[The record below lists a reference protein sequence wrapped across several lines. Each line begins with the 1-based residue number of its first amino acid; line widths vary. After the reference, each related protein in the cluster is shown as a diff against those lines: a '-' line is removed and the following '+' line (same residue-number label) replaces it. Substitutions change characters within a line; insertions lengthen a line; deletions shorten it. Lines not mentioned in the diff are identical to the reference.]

1 MDSFQ
6 DLELLSAFIAVAE
19 ERHFRRAS
27 ERLHVAQPVISR
39 RIQRLERS
47 MGIALLER
55 TSRHVAL
62 TEAGASFLD
71 SARQL
76 LHAADLA
83 VTRAQRVAEGGTGRL
98 SVGFVESV
106 AFELLTPLLRE
117 LADRVPDVAVDLQE
131 LSTERQLSD
140 LDVEVDVA
148 IVRELGDHE
157 PGDQDLQARP
167 LVRERLLLAL
177 PPDHHLAGTESVAL
191 ADLRD
196 DAFVL
201 FPRPPAPRLH
211 DHLLTVCDVAGFRP
225 RIAGHAWQ
233 YPSMLAMVAA
243 SRGVALVPRCVRSIQ
258 PTDVRLVPIRDDH
271 ATTDLSLVWRGTGSP
286 VLDTFIDAAVAVA
299 GAAEGQPGRRIVNS
313 T

>member
-1 MDSFQ
+1 MDSLQ
-6 DLELLSAFIAVAE
+6 DLELLSAFVAVAE
-19 ERHFRRAS
+19 ERHFRRAA
-27 ERLHVAQPVISR
+27 ERLHVAQPVVSR
-39 RIQRLERS
+39 RLQRLERS
-47 MGIALLER
+47 MGITLLER

-62 TEAGASFLD
+62 TEAGVSFLD

-140 LDVEVDVA
+140 LDLDVDVA

-157 PGDQDLQARP
+157 PGGQALQARP
-167 LVRERLLLAL
+167 LVRERLLAAL
-177 PPDHHLAGTESVAL
+177 PPDHLLAEQPDLAL
-191 ADLRD
+191 TDLRD
-196 DAFVL
+196 DGFVL

-211 DHLLTVCDVAGFRP
+211 DHLLAVCDNAGFRP
-225 RIAGHAWQ
+225 RIAAHAWQ

-243 SRGVALVPRCVRSIQ
+243 FRGVALVPRCVRSIQ
-258 PTDVRLVPIRDDH
+258 PIDVRLVPLRDEH
-271 ATTDLSLVWRGTGSP
+271 ATTDLSLVWRGAGSP
-286 VLDTFIDAAVAVA
+286 ILETFIDAAVTVA
-299 GAAEGQPGRRIVNS
+299 DATVDQPGRRIVS
-313 T
+313 SR